1 MKRFL
6 KKLNEPFPDPDSIKQ
21 NIFSTIYIGIFVT
34 LFLYFIS
41 PTEMSTYRG
50 NVLFLCAQFG
60 LITILISFI
69 FDFTI
74 FYILKIDRTLP
85 SWTLIKWIISV
96 LVLVILISIGNYAY
110 ILYISESPAVMP
122 HFIEVM
128 FTTMIVGIFPIVF
141 SGLIIQLNA
150 NKKNQ
155 IHAAHLQ
162 THFPVESVKDKI
174 IHFPSNNKN
183 QELAL
188 PIQKVFYLEAM
199 QNYVSVCYQKDGQV
213 KKELI
218 RNTIKNIEIQVNESS
233 LMRCHR
239 SFIVNSD
246 LIEKVEGNAQG
257 LRLSLRDLED
267 EIIPVSR
274 KYIPTLKEI
283 TGK

>member
-1 MKRFL
+1 
-6 KKLNEPFPDPDSIKQ
+6 
-21 NIFSTIYIGIFVT
+21 
-34 LFLYFIS
+34 
-41 PTEMSTYRG
+41 MSTYRG